1 MNFSLFLINT
11 LQWINRNTGQFMFG
25 DHLIAF
31 STSVENQTGMK
42 WTKEKIRAASLWVMT
57 ERSTVTTPNLE
68 KSSRD
73 IEHLRQSNDNKNSD
87 QSKNAIL
94 LKNLHNKLQRKQK
107 KRKRKN
113 SKTDGDSNLYQ
124 LEKYSYNHIT
134 NDNHIIENN
143 RNEDTTKKT
152 NSINLV
158 GSSMY
163 NRDGIKDLKA
173 NVTLWIFRIREQL
186 MMEMDSKDMDDKVFF
201 KFYEYLAY
209 LNFISH
215 FSISTKQPNLLHQKL
230 LIRSIQVGKK

>member
-1 MNFSLFLINT
+1 MY
-11 LQWINRNTGQFMFG
+11 GG
-25 DHLIAF
+25 HLIAF

-57 ERSTVTTPNLE
+57 EKSTDLTPNLE

-73 IEHLRQSNDNKNSD
+73 IEQLRRLNDNKNSD
-87 QSKNAIL
+87 QSKNSIL

-163 NRDGIKDLKA
+163 NRDGITDLKA
-173 NVTLWIFRIREQL
+173 NVTLWIFRIRGQL
-186 MMEMDSKDMDDKVFF
+186 MMEMDSKDMDDKVLFT
-201 KFYEYLAY
+201 FYKNLPY
-209 LNFISH
+209 LNLISH
-215 FSISTKQPNLLHQKL
+215 FSISTQQPNLLHRKL
-230 LIRSIQVGKK
+230 LIRSIQVGRK

>member
-1 MNFSLFLINT
+1 MHQLVNQNA
-11 LQWINRNTGQFMFG
+11 GQFMYG
-25 DHLIAF
+25 GHLIAF

-57 ERSTVTTPNLE
+57 EKSTDLTPNLE

-73 IEHLRQSNDNKNSD
+73 IEQLRRLNDNKNSD
-87 QSKNAIL
+87 QSKNSIL

-163 NRDGIKDLKA
+163 NRDGITDLKA
-173 NVTLWIFRIREQL
+173 NVTLWIFRIRGQL
-186 MMEMDSKDMDDKVFF
+186 MMEMDSKDMDDKVLFT
-201 KFYEYLAY
+201 FYKNLPY
-209 LNFISH
+209 LNLISH
-215 FSISTKQPNLLHQKL
+215 FSISTQQPNLLHRKL
-230 LIRSIQVGKK
+230 LIRSIQVGRK